1 MEDLAEKLNG
11 ILSSPEG
18 QEQLKEIAA
27 MFSGTGAPDLAGIFG
42 QKSEPPASAEKAEPN
57 EPGVETPQID
67 MAAIAGI
74 QKMVRSMN
82 TNDKNTQLLLAL
94 KPHFSEA
101 RHKRVDN
108 AVKMLRLMSLLPML
122 KQSGILSGLI

>member
-27 MFSGTGAPDLAGIFG
+27 MFSGTGAPDFAGIFG

-101 RHKRVDN
+101 RQKRVDN

>member
-18 QEQLKEIAA
+18 QEQLKNIAA
-27 MFSGTGAPDLAGIFG
+27 MFGGSDAPDLSGLFG
-42 QKSEPPASAEKAEPN
+42 QGASSSAPTENSAQDPSAESP
-57 EPGVETPQID
+57 PID
-67 MAAIAGI
+67 MAAMAGI
-74 QKMVRSMN
+74 QKMVKSMN

-101 RHKRVDN
+101 RQKRVDN
-108 AVKMLRLMSLLPML
+108 AVKMLRLMALLPML

>member
-101 RHKRVDN
+101 RQKRVDN
-108 AVKMLRLMSLLPML
+108 AVKMLRLMSLLQML

>member
-57 EPGVETPQID
+57 EPGVETPQIG
-67 MAAIAGI
+67 MAVIAGI

-101 RHKRVDN
+101 RQKRVDN

>member
-101 RHKRVDN
+101 RQKRVYN

>member
-18 QEQLKEIAA
+18 QEQLKNIAA
-27 MFSGTGAPDLAGIFG
+27 MLSGSDAPDLSELFGQSGPSSAPAESPAQDGAPDT
-42 QKSEPPASAEKAEPN
+42 PPIN
-57 EPGVETPQID
+57 

-74 QKMVRSMN
+74 QKMVKNMN

-101 RHKRVDN
+101 RQKRVDN
-108 AVKMLRLMSLLPML
+108 AVKMLRLMALLPML

>member
-27 MFSGTGAPDLAGIFG
+27 MFSGTGAPDFSGIFG

-101 RHKRVDN
+101 RQKRVDN